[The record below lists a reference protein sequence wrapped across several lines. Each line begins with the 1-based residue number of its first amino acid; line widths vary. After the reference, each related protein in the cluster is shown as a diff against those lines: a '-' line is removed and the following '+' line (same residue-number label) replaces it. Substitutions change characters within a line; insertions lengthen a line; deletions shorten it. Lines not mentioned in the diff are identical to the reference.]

1 MKKLL
6 NVIDESICD
15 VRGMNGKR
23 SSLII
28 LKNI

>member
-6 NVIDESICD
+6 NVIGGSICG
-15 VRGMNGKR
+15 VKGMNGKR